1 MSRMDKLRKALKDE
15 KLDSA
20 FMMKRENLLYFTG
33 FSGTLGGLFV
43 NENDAFLMVDS
54 RYVEQANEEATDCV
68 VLQVDCP
75 WQFGE
80 YLAKETRLGLE
91 WESLT
96 YGLYREITSFYKG
109 EVGDCGKIASAL
121 RLYKDADELEK
132 IKTAAE
138 IADRAF
144 HHILSFLKEGVLERE
159 ISLELEFFM
168 RREGATGPSFDF
180 IVAFGDRSALPHG
193 VAGDQALAP
202 GQIVLMDFGCVYR
215 HYCSDMT
222 RTVFFGKGDE
232 KLYRLYDIVLEGQMR
247 AIESAVPGGS
257 MRLPDEAVRSY
268 FREKNLNQ
276 YFGHGLGHGVGLEIH
291 EDPIVNGRATGTFAP
306 GMVFTIEP
314 GIYLPGLGGVRIED
328 MAYMTETGIEILTR
342 SDKHRLII

>member
-1 MSRMDKLRKALKDE
+1 M
-15 KLDSA
+15 
-20 FMMKRENLLYFTG
+20 
-33 FSGTLGGLFV
+33 
-43 NENDAFLMVDS
+43 
-54 RYVEQANEEATDCV
+54 
-68 VLQVDCP
+68 
-75 WQFGE
+75 
-80 YLAKETRLGLE
+80 
-91 WESLT
+91 
-96 YGLYREITSFYKG
+96 
-109 EVGDCGKIASAL
+109 
-121 RLYKDADELEK
+121 
-132 IKTAAE
+132 
-138 IADRAF
+138 
-144 HHILSFLKEGVLERE
+144 
-159 ISLELEFFM
+159 
-168 RREGATGPSFDF
+168 
-180 IVAFGDRSALPHG
+180 PHG

-232 KLYRLYDIVLEGQMR
+232 KLYQLYDIVLEGQMR
-247 AIESAVPGGS
+247 AIESAVSGGS

-291 EDPIVNGRATGTFAP
+291 EAPIVNGKAIGAFAP

-314 GIYLPGLGGVRIED
+314 GLYLPGLGGVRIED